1 MLDESESK
9 LKNGREQPAF
19 GQKVQI
25 RISASN
31 LAQRMPAAYQTEA
44 LEKVKILHSTPFSE
58 MREALFPTSSLLG
71 NFRSVPG
78 SFIEQTYLSSYK
90 YY

>member
-1 MLDESESK
+1 MLDECETK

-25 RISASN
+25 RISTSN
-31 LAQRMPAAYQTEA
+31 LVQRMPAAYQTEA
-44 LEKVKILHSTPFSE
+44 LEKVKAFLPFSE
-58 MREALFPTSSLLG
+58 MREALFPASSLLG
-71 NFRSVPG
+71 NFRRVPR